1 MRSLLW
7 TGVFVL
13 LLVELALTLLLVIPF
28 PRTIRN
34 KLCRMVSK
42 LELRKR
48 LQVPLRG
55 LFFVLVLALL
65 DTAMFLTNIYN
76 TKKEQRNDHGATATA
91 DYRNSPIDRHLLK
104 EKEYKAGR
112 NIYLVGFALTLLFVI
127 GRITEL
133 MQEHSELEG
142 KLENLRLAASMVAMM
157 DQNNQEYTTTTT
169 TAAAKSKQRNAS
181 TKSTAGENDAP
192 TEGIEMKPIG
202 LKKKD

>member
-7 TGVFVL
+7 TGVFVV

-28 PRTIRN
+28 PRTLRN

-42 LELRKR
+42 LELKKR

-55 LFFVLVLALL
+55 LFFVLLLALL
-65 DTAMFLTNIYN
+65 DTAMFLATIYD
-76 TKKEQRNDHGATATA
+76 TKTERGDAAAAASADFRN
-91 DYRNSPIDRHLLK
+91 NPIDRHLLK

-112 NIYLVGFALTLLFVI
+112 NMYLVGFSLTLLFVI

-142 KLENLRLAASMVAMM
+142 KLENLRLAASMVAM
-157 DQNNQEYTTTTT
+157 DQNYR
-169 TAAAKSKQRNAS
+169 SKQQKS
-181 TKSTAGENDAP
+181 SKTKSTKATATATAGDDNDAP

>member
-7 TGVFVL
+7 TGVFVV

-28 PRTIRN
+28 PRPLRN
-34 KLCRMVSK
+34 KLCRLVSR
-42 LELRKR
+42 LELKKR
-48 LQVPLRG
+48 LRVPLRG
-55 LFFVLVLALL
+55 LFFVLLLALL
-65 DTAMFLTNIYN
+65 DTAMFLTTIYD
-76 TKKEQRNDHGATATA
+76 TKKERGDGGADGAAASADFRN
-91 DYRNSPIDRHLLK
+91 NPIERHLLK

-112 NIYLVGFALTLLFVI
+112 NMYLVGFSLTLLFVI

-142 KLENLRLAASMVAMM
+142 KLENLRLATSIVAM
-157 DQNNQEYTTTTT
+157 DQNNHQNHQ
-169 TAAAKSKQRNAS
+169 SKHQKNS
-181 TKSTAGENDAP
+181 TQSTARDDNDGP

>member
-7 TGVFVL
+7 TGVFLV

-28 PRTIRN
+28 PRPLRN
-34 KLCRMVSK
+34 KLCRLVSRI
-42 LELRKR
+42 ELKKR
-48 LQVPLRG
+48 LRVPLRG
-55 LFFVLVLALL
+55 LFFVLLLALL
-65 DTAMFLTNIYN
+65 DTAMFLTTIYD
-76 TKKEQRNDHGATATA
+76 TKKERGGGANAAAADFRN
-91 DYRNSPIDRHLLK
+91 NPIERHLLK

-112 NIYLVGFALTLLFVI
+112 NMYLVGFSLTLLFVI

-142 KLENLRLAASMVAMM
+142 KLENLRLATSIVAM
-157 DQNNQEYTTTTT
+157 DQNNHQNHQ
-169 TAAAKSKQRNAS
+169 SKHQKDS
-181 TKSTAGENDAP
+181 TQSTAGDDNDGP